1 MRCYKLKKQCP
12 GYRDPLNV
20 NENKLGRKKRSS
32 VVSTASSSNDAPG
45 SSRPR
50 SGITTSKHLSV
61 PIDEQALCYFLSN
74 FVITPH
80 DNATGHLSFMVPLM
94 RSEQCS
100 AAFSLSLSAVSIA
113 ALGRRPNSRGLL
125 AKANSFYVKALGEIN
140 LALRD
145 PELATHDS
153 TLAAVVLLVFFETL
167 TSAGGMKAW
176 SSHMEGAIALVKF
189 RGREQHMSQ
198 MGRDLFATV
207 RKQAMAY
214 YAASSPSIDYGVD
227 WHAQPLDSEVEQA
240 IYELDFRAA
249 ELRHE
254 TKAVIP
260 FATRSD
266 EGVEKVLRLLKRA
279 QALQQAYADWID
291 SLPPSWRAGT
301 AAWIEEV
308 PQEKLQHASAY
319 PGLVRS
325 YRDITTAADYVS
337 GLATRLQIFI
347 PILRCV
353 AWLNPLLDYKITPEY
368 LVAARLSRQI
378 IADIIASVPYFCGWS
393 KEAESPSPEITKFHS
408 ADAVTAKGVTGMFI
422 MAPIFTAATSDFVSS
437 PQQTWLLG
445 RLEYIENSMGISHA
459 GLLASV
465 LITQVFTQSVFPS
478 INFDLHG

>member
-1 MRCYKLKKQCP
+1 MRCYKLKRQCP

-20 NENKLGRKKRSS
+20 SENKLGRKKRSS
-32 VVSTASSSNDAPG
+32 VVGAVSSSNDAPE

-61 PIDEQALCYFLSN
+61 PIDQQALCYFLSN

-80 DNATGHLSFMVPLM
+80 DNVTGHLSFLVPLL
-94 RSEQCS
+94 RNEQSS

-113 ALGRRPNSRGLL
+113 ALGRRPSSRELL
-125 AKANSFYVKALGEIN
+125 ATANSFYVKALGEIN
-140 LALRD
+140 LALRNS
-145 PELATHDS
+145 ELATHDS
-153 TLAAVVLLVFFETL
+153 TLAAVVLLIFFETL

-189 RGREQHMSQ
+189 RGSEQHMSQ

-207 RKQAMAY
+207 RKQTMAY
-214 YAASSPSIDYGVD
+214 YAASSPSMDYGVD
-227 WHAQPLDSEVEQA
+227 WHAQPMNSDVEQTM
-240 IYELDFRAA
+240 YELDFRAA

-254 TKAVIP
+254 TKTVIP
-260 FATRSD
+260 FATRSN
-266 EGVEKVLRLLKRA
+266 EGVEKVLRLLQKA
-279 QALQQAYADWID
+279 QALQQGYADWID

-301 AAWIEEV
+301 AAWIEDI
-308 PQEKLQHASAY
+308 PHDKLQHASAY

-325 YRDITTAADYVS
+325 YRDVTTAADYVS

-347 PILRCV
+347 AVLRCV

-378 IADIIASVPYFCGWS
+378 IADIIASVPCFCGWS
-393 KEAESPSPEITKFHS
+393 QEAESRSPKSAGLHS
-408 ADAVTAKGVTGMFI
+408 ADAADAVTAKGITGMFI
-422 MAPIFTAATSDFVSS
+422 MAPIFTAATSDFVSI

-465 LITQVFTQSVFPS
+465 FPS